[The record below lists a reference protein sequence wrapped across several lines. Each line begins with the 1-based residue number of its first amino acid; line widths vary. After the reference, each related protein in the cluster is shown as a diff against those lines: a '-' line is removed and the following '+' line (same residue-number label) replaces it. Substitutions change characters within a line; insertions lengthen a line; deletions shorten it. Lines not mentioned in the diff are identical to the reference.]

1 MHYQSSKLF
10 GALKATEETIK
21 DNYSSGQLID
31 VMDQLILHALRPIL
45 ESSNWM
51 NSYMGNIIGWYS
63 NNNKRKISKVGKP
76 KLLTLMTTFLFLP
89 TVEEK
94 LECISLMRL
103 ERSFL
108 FSALA
113 DWTKMAQGYASAYVR
128 YEASGRQLIA
138 EEKRLQVYSQ
148 QLGLQPS
155 SRDHYGAVLDCLF
168 WEKQA
173 TAFKSQIMEK
183 YYRSMIM
190 EAKNVYVSTDHRI
203 SLDDLIQDMTIITSK
218 AIDKYDATKGTLTT
232 YIEWWWKAV
241 KNSTLEDLVKESAL
255 SLDEHA
261 STLAN
266 QASDV
271 SVEEELIKKE
281 DNSRLQELACAVDPI
296 GLGRIFLGIYES

>member
-1 MHYQSSKLF
+1 
-10 GALKATEETIK
+10 
-21 DNYSSGQLID
+21 
-31 VMDQLILHALRPIL
+31 
-45 ESSNWM
+45 
-51 NSYMGNIIGWYS
+51 
-63 NNNKRKISKVGKP
+63 
-76 KLLTLMTTFLFLP
+76 
-89 TVEEK
+89 
-94 LECISLMRL
+94 
-103 ERSFL
+103 
-108 FSALA
+108 
-113 DWTKMAQGYASAYVR
+113 
-128 YEASGRQLIA
+128 
-138 EEKRLQVYSQ
+138 
-148 QLGLQPS
+148 
-155 SRDHYGAVLDCLF
+155 
-168 WEKQA
+168 
-173 TAFKSQIMEK
+173 
-183 YYRSMIM
+183 MIM

-241 KNSTLEDLVKESAL
+241 KSSTLEDLVKESAL